1 MKRDHHWFSA
11 HGVRGTVT
19 VTALGSVKIVLS
31 GHDCDNVVESSV
43 HPATAREIAAALLKA
58 ADVAEGLEPVC
69 EGCL

>member
-1 MKRDHHWFSA
+1 MKKDHHWFSA

-43 HPATAREIAAALLKA
+43 HPATAREIAAALLQAAEKA
-58 ADVAEGLEPVC
+58 ETVQ
-69 EGCL
+69 